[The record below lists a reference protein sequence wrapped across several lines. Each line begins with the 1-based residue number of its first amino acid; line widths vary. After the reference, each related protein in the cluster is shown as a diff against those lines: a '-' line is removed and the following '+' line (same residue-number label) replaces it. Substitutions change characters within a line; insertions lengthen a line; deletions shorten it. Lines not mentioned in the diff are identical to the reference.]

1 MHVRTSAPS
10 RRPGQAVLLVLG
22 LLAALLAA
30 AVPVAGPAHAA
41 VPDRWGFSYLDNAT
55 PPPGYV
61 PDPSRQYGSWASP
74 STNPVKVDQ
83 IGLGSYVVHFPLIG
97 GPGGIA
103 HATAVSSSARWCQIA
118 DWKPVGSGQDV
129 YVTCYLPS
137 GAPANSTFT
146 VLYTSSSGLPTTP
159 TGSYGYVNADSSG
172 AILAQYNSTGAA
184 NAVSKG
190 STGLWKAW
198 LPGLGQATHAG
209 NLQATA
215 VDPKQGAR
223 CKVSDW
229 APGTAGQTVVV
240 ACYNASDVPYDT
252 EWTLSYS
259 YQRAVHGPAF
269 PPRSFGYL
277 WYNGSLPALTNYNSS
292 GATNT
297 LGGSGAPFVVSL
309 PSIAVPSDTAQ
320 VTAYGKSPEYC
331 GLHTPWDRAGGT
343 VRLYVACF
351 GPGGAPVKTPFFAAY
366 TSAR

>member
-1 MHVRTSAPS
+1 A
-10 RRPGQAVLLVLG
+10 
-22 LLAALLAA
+22 
-30 AVPVAGPAHAA
+30 
-41 VPDRWGFSYLDNAT
+41 
-55 PPPGYV
+55 
-61 PDPSRQYGSWASP
+61 SRQYGSWASP

-137 GAPANSTFT
+137 GAPANST
-146 VLYTSSSGLPTTP
+146 
-159 TGSYGYVNADSSG
+159 
-172 AILAQYNSTGAA
+172 
-184 NAVSKG
+184 
-190 STGLWKAW
+190 AW